1 MQKNGWWDFFSPIV
15 FFFFFSDMVDKF
27 LWSVVL
33 LLLYEA
39 HARRNA
45 SQIPDDFLLYLF
57 FSFLGGRGGWGF
69 DWKMQVKV
77 YDTKYVTVCTSC
89 LLSVC
94 HSLTLAS
101 DGRGNSSPKYSQS
114 KSHEAD
120 DVHSFFNTWFPFV
133 CWEMS
138 QMCVWKCLFF
148 SNVFPQLFFKPKI
161 RCYGLLSISWDK
173 QVYYWTGK

>member
-1 MQKNGWWDFFSPIV
+1 
-15 FFFFFSDMVDKF
+15 MVDKF

-45 SQIPDDFLLYLF
+45 SQIPDDLHLNLFYLF
-57 FSFLGGRGGWGF
+57 LVFFFLFWGF

-101 DGRGNSSPKYSQS
+101 DWSRKCFTKTLTAEVTRGRWHALYNKKDVSFLNTSGILHRGIVSLQVRIIFYASSSLTVFSSFYHLVFFGNLNNDNCVFHIGYRQS
-114 KSHEAD
+114 
-120 DVHSFFNTWFPFV
+120 
-133 CWEMS
+133 
-138 QMCVWKCLFF
+138 
-148 SNVFPQLFFKPKI
+148 
-161 RCYGLLSISWDK
+161 GLK
-173 QVYYWTGK
+173 QT